1 MTKVSDRR
9 PPSPRERYDEDVTH
23 AQILLVE
30 DDADLAT
37 TLAHVLGAAGYP
49 VRWART
55 GDEGLEQ
62 FSLARTRPGLVLL
75 DLGLPDMS
83 GVQFGTRL
91 QAHARPPLILITGG
105 TQEALDAA
113 AARLRAAAALR
124 KPFDVD
130 NLLKTVRETLEKR
143 AVPRP
148 PRYSEH

>member
-1 MTKVSDRR
+1 MSR
-9 PPSPRERYDEDVTH
+9 

-30 DDADLAT
+30 DDADLAG

-55 GDEGLEQ
+55 GDEALEE

-91 QAHARPPLILITGG
+91 QAHARPPLILITAD
-105 TQEALDAA
+105 TQEVLDDA
-113 AARLRAAAALR
+113 AARLRATAALR

-130 NLLKTVRETLEKR
+130 DLLKTVRETLER
-143 AVPRP
+143 RSVPRP
-148 PRYSEH
+148 PRYSGH